1 MTFASYLGLLAAAA
15 VVAVTPGPDTML
27 SLRCALSSRRAGL
40 GAATGSCTAVFVW
53 AALTASGLAA
63 IFDASPVAYEIL
75 STVGGMYLL
84 FLAARTIVTARR
96 RMNAPLLVTLSASG
110 SGLASEAPRTHD
122 QCAAK
127 VPTLRSGFLAGLAT
141 CMTNPKVALF
151 FLAIFPQFMPEDGS
165 LIFAVVV
172 MGGTVAGTMYAYLLA
187 VVFLVDA
194 ANRWLSSPRVT
205 GRIEMVSGL
214 ILLGL
219 GIYMLTSGVLGL
231 LL

>member
-27 SLRCALSSRRAGL
+27 SLRCALSSRRAGI
-40 GAATGSCTAVFVW
+40 GAATGSCSAVFVW

-63 IFDASPVAYEIL
+63 IFEASPVAYEIL

-84 FLAARTIVTARR
+84 FLAARTLVTARR
-96 RMNAPLLVTLSASG
+96 RMSTPLLAAVGAG
-110 SGLASEAPRTHD
+110 GPGPAPEAAGAEGGKP
-122 QCAAK
+122 AK

-151 FLAIFPQFMPEDGS
+151 FLALFPQFMPEGS
-165 LIFAVVV
+165 SLLFAVVV
-172 MGGTVAGTMYAYLLA
+172 MGGTVAGTMYAYLLG
-187 VVFLVDA
+187 VVLLVDA
-194 ANRWLSSPRVT
+194 ANRWLSNPRVT
-205 GRIEMVSGL
+205 GWIEMVSGL

-219 GIYMLTSGVLGL
+219 GIYMLTTGLLGL
-231 LL
+231 LS